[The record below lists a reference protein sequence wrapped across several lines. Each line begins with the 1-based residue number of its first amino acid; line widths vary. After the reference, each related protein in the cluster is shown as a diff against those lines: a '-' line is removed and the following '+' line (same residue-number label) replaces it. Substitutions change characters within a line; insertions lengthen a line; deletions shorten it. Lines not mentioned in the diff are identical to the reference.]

1 VEYSLQDC
9 GEHADLTIICGPDTH
24 RVHKAIVCSQSAFF
38 RLACRRHIE
47 SGREFQEAQSGVIV
61 LPSREIENNGTES
74 EDSTWDADAEDPVS
88 VRFMIHYF
96 YHLDYLEDETAKLRS
111 QKREDD
117 EFDKTYALKT
127 GILIEH
133 ARMYAMGDKYGIPG
147 LKELALQKYEEAYRY
162 TSAGFANSIIIAFT
176 STLDADMD
184 LRNVI
189 ITYLDSALDIYMTKP
204 KIDQIVRDFP
214 QLSHALI
221 RKQFNLDT

>member
-9 GEHADLTIICGPDTH
+9 GEHTDLTIICGPDTH

-61 LPSREIENNGTES
+61 LPSREIDDIES
-74 EDSTWDADAEDPVS
+74 EDFTWDADAEDPVS

-96 YHLDYLEDETAKLRS
+96 YHLDYLEDETAKLRNR
-111 QKREDD
+111 KREDND
-117 EFDKTYALKT
+117 FDKTYALKT

-147 LKELALQKYEEAYRY
+147 LKELALEKYDEAYRY

-176 STLDADMD
+176 STLDTDMA

-204 KIDQIVRDFP
+204 KIDQINRNFP